1 MYSNKLRMDCII
13 IKVETS
19 GKIASHIV
27 YLLKA
32 ISDGSV
38 NRLVD
43 TTLLKI
49 ADSTVNVEVAVGY
62 LRSEKDTRKL

>member
-1 MYSNKLRMDCII
+1 
-13 IKVETS
+13 
-19 GKIASHIV
+19 
-27 YLLKA
+27 LLKA